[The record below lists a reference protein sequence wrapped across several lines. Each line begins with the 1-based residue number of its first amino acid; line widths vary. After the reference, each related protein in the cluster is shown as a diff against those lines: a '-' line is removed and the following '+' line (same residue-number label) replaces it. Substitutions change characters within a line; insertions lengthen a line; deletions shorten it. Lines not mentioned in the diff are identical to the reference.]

1 MKKMK
6 TVEKNET
13 IYEICKRL
21 SNKYMIDKLYKN
33 IDNIYITIK
42 PTLEKIKKRLIKD
55 INEIKG
61 GDEV

>member
-6 TVEKNET
+6 TVEKSET

-21 SNKYMIDKLYKN
+21 NNKYLMDKLYKN
-33 IDNIYITIK
+33 IDNMYITIK
-42 PTLEKIKKRLIKD
+42 TTLEKIKKRLIKD

>member
-1 MKKMK
+1 
-6 TVEKNET
+6 
-13 IYEICKRL
+13 
-21 SNKYMIDKLYKN
+21 MIDKLYKN

-42 PTLEKIKKRLIKD
+42 PTLEEIKKRLIKD

>member
-1 MKKMK
+1 MK
-6 TVEKNET
+6 TVEEKSET

-21 SNKYMIDKLYKN
+21 NNIYEIERLCKK

-42 PTLEKIKKRLIKD
+42 PTLEETKKRLIKD

>member
-6 TVEKNET
+6 TVEKSET
-13 IYEICKRL
+13 ISEIYKRL
-21 SNKYMIDKLYKN
+21 NNKYMIDKLCKN

-42 PTLEKIKKRLIKD
+42 PTLEEIKKRLIKD